1 MGSSPTRGQS
11 DLAKQRKKDKA
22 KRKQKRKN
30 RKKR

>member
-1 MGSSPTRGQS
+1 MGSSSTRGQP